1 MTLAKAER
9 MRNSRLLTNDNNLAS
24 DETML
29 RTPQDDTLEPKEKPR
44 RGRKPAMVLCSA
56 AHVEPITVDS
66 PAYEIAKTLLDIIK
80 TRVPRYLKGRP
91 IKVEVWAR
99 SISNNLLISDRRD
112 PKKVLALLEWIHTRE
127 PDLLRYILK
136 PRDLR
141 EHYDFLMDIYNNNDF
156 DPESDLWLN
165 TTI

>member
-29 RTPQDDTLEPKEKPR
+29 RTPQDGTLEPKEKPR
-44 RGRKPAMVLCSA
+44 RGRRPCALLKPTPS
-56 AHVEPITVDS
+56 EPITPDT
-66 PAYEIAKTLLDIIK
+66 PAYKIAKTLLDIIK
-80 TRVPRYLKGRP
+80 TRMPRYLKGRP

-127 PDLLRYILK
+127 PDLLRCILR

-165 TTI
+165 ITI